1 MQSKL
6 TKVINPPEFLG
17 ILGGGQLGRFFTIAA
32 QKMGYSVVVLDPDK
46 QSPAGKIA
54 EKHICKSYND
64 LKALDELKASCSAV
78 TTEFENVPS
87 ETLKY
92 LEKDIVVR
100 PSSKAISIAQ
110 NRIKEKNFLKKIKKV
125 PARMQKFKGVDPVDI
140 PPPSERDISSV
151 MPVATYVVIDSI
163 ESINNI
169 NEKLRIFP
177 GILKIAEFGYDGK
190 GQIHVNNKTE
200 LEAAFKTFNN
210 VPCTL
215 ELKLNLESEFS
226 VVLARSVDGDFIVYP
241 PIHNIHNS
249 GILEFSSIP
258 NTSCGLHDKLYINLT
273 KRIANELNYIGVMAV
288 EWFIADGHVFVNE
301 IAPRPHNSGHFS
313 IDACV
318 YDQFD
323 QQVLALTGNNLKQP
337 EVEFPRSVMLNI
349 LGDLWFRDGAKKE
362 PKFEMIAGLGINF
375 HLYGKAEP
383 RMGRKMGH
391 ITILGLRDE
400 TQEDVMK
407 RALSIR
413 EILWEN

>member
-1 MQSKL
+1 MKSKIK
-6 TKVINPPEFLG
+6 KVINPPEFLG
-17 ILGGGQLGRFFTIAA
+17 ILGGGQLGQFFTIAA
-32 QKMGYSVVVLDPDK
+32 QKMGYSVVVFDPDK

-54 EKHICKSYND
+54 EKHICKPYND

-78 TTEFENVPS
+78 TTEFENVPA

-92 LEKDIVVR
+92 LEKDIIVR
-100 PSSKAISIAQ
+100 PNSKAISIAQ
-110 NRIKEKNFLKKIKKV
+110 NRIKEKDFLKN
-125 PARMQKFKGVDPVDI
+125 
-140 PPPSERDISSV
+140 SE
-151 MPVATYVVIDSI
+151 MPIGTYVVIDSI

-169 NEKLRIFP
+169 NEKLSIFP

-190 GQIHVNNKTE
+190 GQIHVDNKTE
-200 LEAAFKTFNN
+200 LEAAFKTFKS

-215 ELKLNLESEFS
+215 ELKLNLDSEFS
-226 VVLARSVDGDFIVYP
+226 IVLARSVDGEFIEYP

-249 GILEFSSIP
+249 GILEFSSVP
-258 NTSCGLHDKLYINLT
+258 NVSYDFNDKFYVNLT
-273 KRIANELNYIGVMAV
+273 KRIASELSYIGVMAV
-288 EWFIADGHVFVNE
+288 EWFIADGNFFVNE

-323 QQVLALTGNNLKQP
+323 QQVLALTGNKLKEP

-349 LGDLWFRDGAKKE
+349 LGDLWFRDGAQKE
-362 PKFEMIAGLGINF
+362 PKFEVIAGLGVNL
-375 HLYGKAEP
+375 HLYGKTEP
-383 RMGRKMGH
+383 RIGRKMGH

-400 TQEDVMK
+400 TQKDVMK

-413 EILWEN
+413 KILWEN

>member
-6 TKVINPPEFLG
+6 KKVIQPPEFLG

-32 QKMGYSVVVLDPDK
+32 QKMGYSVVVFDPDN

-54 EKHICKSYND
+54 EKHICKPYND

-78 TTEFENVPS
+78 TTEFENVPA

-92 LEKDIVVR
+92 LEKDIIVR
-100 PSSKAISIAQ
+100 PSSKAIAIAQ
-110 NRIKEKNFLKKIKKV
+110 NRIKEKEFLKKHCKQAPLRKGEVRVEV
-125 PARMQKFKGVDPVDI
+125 PTPVG
-140 PPPSERDISSV
+140 
-151 MPVATYVVIDSI
+151 TYVVIDSI

-169 NEKLRIFP
+169 DEQLKIFP

-215 ELKLNLESEFS
+215 ELKLNLETEFS
-226 VVLARSVDGDFIVYP
+226 IVLARSVDGEFIVYP
-241 PIHNIHNS
+241 TIGNYHES
-249 GILEFSSIP
+249 GILKLSSIP
-258 NTSCGLHDKLYINLT
+258 YNRTVGFPDTCISLT
-273 KRIANELNYIGVMAV
+273 KRIANELSYIGVMAV
-288 EWFIADGHVFVNE
+288 EWFLADGYVYVNE

-323 QQVLALTGNNLKQP
+323 QQVLALTGNKLKQP
-337 EVEFPRSVMLNI
+337 EVEFYRSVMLNI
-349 LGDLWFRDGAKKE
+349 LGDLWFRDGFQKE
-362 PKFEMIAGLGINF
+362 PKFEMIAGLGINL

-383 RMGRKMGH
+383 RIGRKMGH

-400 TQEDVMK
+400 AQEDVMK
-407 RALSIR
+407 RALSINK
-413 EILWEN
+413 ILWEN

>member
-1 MQSKL
+1 MKSKIK
-6 TKVINPPEFLG
+6 KVINPPEFLG
-17 ILGGGQLGRFFTIAA
+17 ILGGGQLGQFFTIAA
-32 QKMGYSVVVLDPDK
+32 QKMGYSVVVFDPDK

-54 EKHICKSYND
+54 EKHICKPYND
-64 LKALDELKASCSAV
+64 LKALDELKVSCSAV
-78 TTEFENVPS
+78 TTEFENVPA

-92 LEKDIVVR
+92 LEKDIIVR
-100 PSSKAISIAQ
+100 PNSKAISIAQ
-110 NRIKEKNFLKKIKKV
+110 NRIKEKDFLKNSK
-125 PARMQKFKGVDPVDI
+125 
-140 PPPSERDISSV
+140 
-151 MPVATYVVIDSI
+151 MPIGTYVVIDSI
-163 ESINNI
+163 DSINNI

-190 GQIHVNNKTE
+190 GQIHVDNKTE
-200 LEAAFKTFNN
+200 LEAAFKTFKS

-215 ELKLNLESEFS
+215 ELKLNLDSEFS
-226 VVLARSVDGDFIVYP
+226 IVLARSVDGEFIEYP

-258 NTSCGLHDKLYINLT
+258 NASYDFDDKFYVNLT
-273 KRIANELNYIGVMAV
+273 KRIASELNYIGVMAA
-288 EWFIADGHVFVNE
+288 EWFIADGHFFVNE

-323 QQVLALTGNNLKQP
+323 QQVLALTGNKLKEP

-349 LGDLWFRDGAKKE
+349 LGDLWFRDGAQKE
-362 PKFEMIAGLGINF
+362 PKFEVIAGLGVNV

-383 RMGRKMGH
+383 RIGRKMGH

-400 TQEDVMK
+400 KQEDVMT

>member
-6 TKVINPPEFLG
+6 KKVIQPPEFLG

-32 QKMGYSVVVLDPDK
+32 QKMGYSVVVFDPDK

-54 EKHICKSYND
+54 EKHICRPYND
-64 LKALDELKASCSAV
+64 LKALDELKASCIAV
-78 TTEFENVPS
+78 TTEFENVPA
-87 ETLKY
+87 ETLKH
-92 LEKDIVVR
+92 LEKDIIVR

-110 NRIKEKNFLKKIKKV
+110 NRIKEKDFLKNL
-125 PARMQKFKGVDPVDI
+125 
-140 PPPSERDISSV
+140 E
-151 MPVATYVVIDSI
+151 MPVGTYVVIDSI

-190 GQIHVNNKTE
+190 GQIHVDNKAE
-200 LEAAFKTFNN
+200 LEAAFKTFKS

-215 ELKLNLESEFS
+215 ELKLNLDSEFS
-226 VVLARSVDGDFIVYP
+226 IVLARSVDGEFIEYP

-258 NTSCGLHDKLYINLT
+258 NASYDFNDKFYVNLT
-273 KRIANELNYIGVMAV
+273 KRIASELNYIGVMAA
-288 EWFIADGHVFVNE
+288 EWFIADGHFFVNE

-323 QQVLALTGNNLKQP
+323 QQVLALTGNKLKEP

-349 LGDLWFRDGAKKE
+349 LGDLWFRDGAQKE
-362 PKFEMIAGLGINF
+362 PKFEVIAGLGVNV

-383 RMGRKMGH
+383 RIGRKMGH

-407 RALSIR
+407 RALSIK